1 MNVVMKRKIYSQLLE
16 WKNTSASR
24 EALLVEGARR
34 IGKSYIVEEF
44 AKKEYKSY
52 ILFDFSKISR
62 EIKDIFDNYLTDQD
76 TFFRLLYLQT
86 GVKLYPGNS
95 LIIFDEVQRYPR
107 AREAVKELV
116 REHRYHY
123 IETGSL
129 VGIHTNTKDILIP
142 SEEHRINMYPMD
154 FEEFLWAMNEE
165 DLANYI
171 RECFEQR
178 IALPQAI
185 HRKAMDWLRQYMLVG
200 GMPQA
205 VESYA
210 LLHDFEEVEKI
221 KMNILDLYRQD
232 MFHYAGAQANK
243 VARVW
248 DIIPGEL
255 QRKPKR
261 FRVGSLQKGA
271 RMRDYETALFWLN
284 EARVVN
290 PCWNTTEPNLGMKLN
305 ADYSKFKLYVGD
317 TGLLVSL
324 SMDED
329 EQNRLE
335 LYRKLMLS
343 KLEINQ
349 GMFVENLVAQMLRA
363 NGKKLFYYSNA
374 DKQNAKEHYE
384 IDFLIRKQGVT
395 SRHNICP
402 VEVKS
407 SQRYTLSSLMRF
419 NIKYKEYLSTPIVIH
434 SGPLKQEESLIYL
447 PLYMAFCL

>member
-1 MNVVMKRKIYSQLLE
+1 MKRKIYSQLLE

-24 EALLVEGARR
+24 EALLIEGARR

-86 GVKLYPGNS
+86 GVKLYPDNS

-171 RECFEQR
+171 RECFEKR

-210 LLHDFEEVEKI
+210 LLRDFEEVEKI

-232 MFHYAGAQANK
+232 MFHYAGAKVNK

-271 RMRDYETALFWLN
+271 RMRDYETAL
-284 EARVVN
+284 
-290 PCWNTTEPNLGMKLN
+290 
-305 ADYSKFKLYVGD
+305 
-317 TGLLVSL
+317 LV
-324 SMDED
+324 E
-329 EQNRLE
+329 
-335 LYRKLMLS
+335 
-343 KLEINQ
+343 
-349 GMFVENLVAQMLRA
+349 
-363 NGKKLFYYSNA
+363 
-374 DKQNAKEHYE
+374 
-384 IDFLIRKQGVT
+384 
-395 SRHNICP
+395 
-402 VEVKS
+402 
-407 SQRYTLSSLMRF
+407 
-419 NIKYKEYLSTPIVIH
+419 
-434 SGPLKQEESLIYL
+434 
-447 PLYMAFCL
+447 